1 MDESGVTAHPFNSRR
16 RKVIS
21 LVTYPIEPHFQDIRD
36 VNHVS
41 IVGTVSFGLD
51 LLPPLFLTVS
61 HINFKDPE
69 PE

>member
-1 MDESGVTAHPFNSRR
+1 MDEFGVTAYSFNSKR

-21 LVTYPIEPHFQDIRD
+21 LVTCPIEPHFQDIRD
-36 VNHVS
+36 VDHVS
-41 IVGTVSFGLD
+41 VVRTVSFGLD

-61 HINFKDPE
+61 HIHFEDPE